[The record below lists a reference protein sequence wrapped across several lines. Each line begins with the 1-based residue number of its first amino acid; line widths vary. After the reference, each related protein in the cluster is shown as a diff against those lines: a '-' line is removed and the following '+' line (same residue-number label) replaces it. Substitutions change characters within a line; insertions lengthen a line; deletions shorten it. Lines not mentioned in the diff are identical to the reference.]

1 MTKVNIVVGRFQPFT
16 LGHQSILEALFK
28 ENGLPT
34 VVCCISN
41 KKFDSRHPFSDDLI
55 KTELETCYKSE
66 KFFKDVIFI
75 KSANIVEI
83 GEELQKRDC
92 EAHLWGCGEDRKTP
106 YEKMASNPKYTVDFP
121 DDFKVFALS
130 RDESSEGVDGISATK
145 VRTAI
150 KNNDKETFKKMMP
163 KGSEKL
169 FTSFKESIKENCSQP
184 FKNLK
189 DFIFEAL
196 KHQKL
201 TCV

>member
-16 LGHQSILEALFK
+16 LGHQSIIEALFK

-41 KKFDSRHPFSDDLI
+41 KKFDSRHPFSDNLI

-66 KFFKDVIFI
+66 KFFQDVIFI

-83 GEELQKRDC
+83 GEELKKQDY
-92 EAHLWGCGEDRKTP
+92 EAHLWGCGEDRKIP

-121 DDFKVFALS
+121 PDFKVFALS
-130 RDESSEGVDGISATK
+130 RNDSSEGIDGISATK
-145 VRTAI
+145 VRAAI
-150 KNNDKETFKKMMP
+150 KSNDKETFKKMMP
-163 KGSEKL
+163 KGAEKL
-169 FTSFKESIKENCSQP
+169 FISFQENIKENYSQA

-189 DFIFEAL
+189 DFILETL
-196 KHQKL
+196 KTSKN
-201 TCV
+201 

>member
-34 VVCCISN
+34 VVCCVTN
-41 KKFDSRHPFSDDLI
+41 TKFDSRHPFSDDLI

-66 KFFKDVIFI
+66 KFFQDVFFI

-83 GEELQKRDC
+83 GEELKKRNY

-106 YEKMASNPKYTVDFP
+106 YEKMASNPKYTVNFP
-121 DDFKVFALS
+121 DDFKVFALL
-130 RDESSEGVDGISATK
+130 RDDSSEGIDGISATK
-145 VRTAI
+145 VREAI
-150 KNNDKETFKKMMP
+150 KNNDQESFKKMMP
-163 KGSEKL
+163 KGAEKL
-169 FTSFKESIKENCSQP
+169 FDKFKGSIKENCSKT

-189 DFIFEAL
+189 NFILESI
-196 KHQKL
+196 KK
-201 TCV
+201 